1 MTCRCLWIVVGH
13 VVKVVKVIS
22 DMSMSVDS
30 RWACGKGG
38 EGDQ

>member
-1 MTCRCLWIVVGH
+1 MTCRCLWMVVGH

-22 DMSMSVDS
+22 EMLSMDG
-30 RWACGKGG
+30 RWACVEGG